1 LEISHHQL
9 GGWCIF
15 QNFGICENETGSAS
29 MSEINLPRD
38 PDTLGFI
45 IFGLREALKNSV
57 EALATQH
64 DTQPGRWLD
73 ELEARCLHSVKLATT
88 EGATMDKEAEGMAAS
103 VQLLEFTF
111 DEIRN
116 TLSSGRSS
124 AS

>member
-1 LEISHHQL
+1 
-9 GGWCIF
+9 
-15 QNFGICENETGSAS
+15 

-57 EALATQH
+57 EVLAGQH
-64 DTQPGRWLD
+64 DTRSGKWLD
-73 ELEARCLHSVKLATT
+73 DLEARCLRSVKLATT
-88 EGATMDKEAEGMAAS
+88 VGASMEREAEGMAAA

-111 DEIRN
+111 DEIRS

-124 AS
+124 GT

>member
-1 LEISHHQL
+1 
-9 GGWCIF
+9 
-15 QNFGICENETGSAS
+15 

-57 EALATQH
+57 EALARQH
-64 DTQPGRWLD
+64 DTQPGGWLD
-73 ELEARCLHSVKLATT
+73 ELEARCLRSVKLATT
-88 EGATMDKEAEGMAAS
+88 EGATIEKEAEGMAAA

-111 DEIRN
+111 DEIRS
-116 TLSSGRSS
+116 TLSRGRSS

>member
-1 LEISHHQL
+1 
-9 GGWCIF
+9 
-15 QNFGICENETGSAS
+15 

-57 EALATQH
+57 EALAGQH
-64 DTQPGRWLD
+64 DTQPGRWLND
-73 ELEARCLHSVKLATT
+73 LEASCLRSVKLATT
-88 EGATMDKEAEGMAAS
+88 EGASIETEAEGMAAA

-111 DEIRN
+111 DEIRS

>member
-1 LEISHHQL
+1 
-9 GGWCIF
+9 
-15 QNFGICENETGSAS
+15 

-45 IFGLREALKNSV
+45 IFGLRDALKYSV
-57 EALATQH
+57 EVLAGQH
-64 DTQPGRWLD
+64 DTLPGRWLD
-73 ELEARCLHSVKLATT
+73 DLEARCLRSVKLATT
-88 EGATMDKEAEGMAAS
+88 EGTSIEKEAEGMAAA

-111 DEIRN
+111 DEIRS

>member
-1 LEISHHQL
+1 
-9 GGWCIF
+9 
-15 QNFGICENETGSAS
+15 

-57 EALATQH
+57 EALARQH

-73 ELEARCLHSVKLATT
+73 DLEARCLHNVKLATT
-88 EGATMDKEAEGMAAS
+88 EGAPIETEAEGMVAAAA

-111 DEIRN
+111 DEIRSA
-116 TLSSGRSS
+116 LSSGPSS
-124 AS
+124 A